1 MVHYPRQTD
10 NHGDT
15 WYRLLGYAGVVGVL
29 LALVL
34 AAGVV
39 LLTAPLPTSPSSPI
53 VATLVFT
60 IVTVVVALIAQRLG
74 NRIHRD

>member
-10 NHGDT
+10 NDGDT
-15 WYRLLGYAGVVGVL
+15 WYHLLGYAGVIGVL

-34 AAGVV
+34 TAGVV
-39 LLTAPLPTSPSSPI
+39 LLTAPLPTSPSGPI

-60 IVTVVVALIAQRLG
+60 ILTAVVALLARRLG
-74 NRIHRD
+74 KQVRE

>member
-1 MVHYPRQTD
+1 MVHYPRQMD
-10 NHGDT
+10 DHGDT

-34 AAGVV
+34 TAGVV
-39 LLTAPLPTSPSSPI
+39 LLTAPLPTAPSSPI

-60 IVTVVVALIAQRLG
+60 VMTVVVALIARRLG
-74 NRIHRD
+74 TRIRE